1 MIVTFIIP
9 IAAIT
14 FLYMGIVKSLR
25 KSQNHTRKTFSLKE
39 QSRRRKE
46 DGKITMIISYLLIS
60 FAVLVSP
67 NRIIW
72 VLYDHDVFKSVSAD
86 TLAYIRMAALVPY
99 TIHACINPIIYSL
112 VDKKFRGNPK
122 YIFLRVACQRK
133 AAVSVKSAHKGS
145 FNHSER
151 GTSLS
156 NVNKST
162 IRKPSTSHLPPP
174 PYESAKTPA
183 TKLDSSN

>member
-1 MIVTFIIP
+1 
-9 IAAIT
+9 
-14 FLYMGIVKSLR
+14 MGVVKSLR

-67 NRIIW
+67 NRIVW

-112 VDKKFRGNPK
+112 VDKKFRGNLK
-122 YIFLRVACQRK
+122 YIFLRVTCQKRS
-133 AAVSVKSAHKGS
+133 AVHVKNKHKGS

-151 GTSLS
+151 DTSLS
-156 NVNKST
+156 NITKST
-162 IRKPSTSHLPPP
+162 IRKTSASLPPPPPP
-174 PYESAKTPA
+174 PYETAKTSA
-183 TKLDSSN
+183 IKLDSNTQ